1 MRSSHYLSP
10 APPSVNVTGRSGI
23 KERAALDREGNAW
36 NFSVMRPERNPRAHG
51 RRVAPIPEFSMPFLT
66 PTQKSG
72 AADRQMLESCLPLWE
87 HLAAATGQADPFCC
101 SPAWQLT
108 FRQTFTAG
116 NRLFFLAAP
125 GGLAL
130 FTEFRAGPD
139 RIFLAPLENGWLFG
153 APVLGPDG
161 GEVLAACLAAFEEAY
176 APAFPHIIL
185 SGIRPGSP
193 FAAMLPRRFGDA
205 FAFFRHGVSVQCA
218 ASLAQGLDGYL
229 SRRSANHR
237 AKLRKA
243 ARNAA
248 GCDVTFTRCLPTS
261 AGEAAALYARMLAV
275 EAKSWKGIGHC
286 GMTEPPAREFYA
298 ALVQRLAS
306 EGRLRAIMARQHDE
320 DIGFIF
326 GGLCGPVYRGQQFSY
341 AATARRLSPGNLLQ
355 LETLRWL
362 CEEGVQRYDMG
373 PVTGPRMEYKRHWT
387 EENHEIQT
395 WIMVKRS

>member
-1 MRSSHYLSP
+1 
-10 APPSVNVTGRSGI
+10 
-23 KERAALDREGNAW
+23 
-36 NFSVMRPERNPRAHG
+36 
-51 RRVAPIPEFSMPFLT
+51 MPFLT
-66 PTQKSG
+66 PTRQS
-72 AADRQMLESCLPLWE
+72 AADDRRMLASCLPFWD
-87 HLAAATGQADPFCC
+87 HLAATTAQADPFCC

-108 FRQTFTAG
+108 FRQTFTAD

-125 GGLAL
+125 AGLAL

-139 RIFLAPLENGWLFG
+139 RIFLAPPENGWLFG
-153 APVLGPDG
+153 SPVLGPDG
-161 GEVLAACLAAFEEAY
+161 GEVLAACLTAFDAAY
-176 APAFPHIIL
+176 APTFPHIIL
-185 SGIRPGSP
+185 SGIQPGGT
-193 FAAMLPRRFGDA
+193 FAAMLLQRFGDA
-205 FAFFRHGVSVQCA
+205 FAFFRHDVSVQCA
-218 ASLAQGLDGYL
+218 ASLAGGLDGYL

-243 ARNAA
+243 ARKAA
-248 GCDVTFTRCLPTS
+248 GSDVTFTRCLPRS
-261 AGEAAALYARMLAV
+261 AEAADALYARMLAV

-298 ALVQRLAS
+298 ALVQRLAR
-306 EGRLRAIMARQHDE
+306 EGRLRIVMARQHDE

-326 GGLCGPVYRGQQFSY
+326 GGLCGTVYRGQQFSY
-341 AATARRLSPGNLLQ
+341 AATAQRLSLGNLLQ

-395 WIMVKRS
+395 WIMVKRSRRK

>member
-1 MRSSHYLSP
+1 
-10 APPSVNVTGRSGI
+10 
-23 KERAALDREGNAW
+23 
-36 NFSVMRPERNPRAHG
+36 
-51 RRVAPIPEFSMPFLT
+51 MPFLT
-66 PTQKSG
+66 PTRQS
-72 AADRQMLESCLPLWE
+72 AADDRRMLASCLPFWD
-87 HLAAATGQADPFCC
+87 HLAATTAQADPFCC

-108 FRQTFTAG
+108 FRQTFTAD

-125 GGLAL
+125 AGLAL

-139 RIFLAPLENGWLFG
+139 RIFLAPPENGWLFG
-153 APVLGPDG
+153 SPVLGPDG
-161 GEVLAACLAAFEEAY
+161 GEVLAACLTAFDAAY
-176 APAFPHIIL
+176 VPTFPHIIL
-185 SGIRPGSP
+185 SGIRPGGT
-193 FAAMLPRRFGDA
+193 FAAMLLQRFGDA
-205 FAFFRHGVSVQCA
+205 FAFFRHDVSVQCA
-218 ASLAQGLDGYL
+218 ASLAGGLDGYL

-243 ARNAA
+243 ARKAA
-248 GCDVTFTRCLPTS
+248 GSGVTFTRCLPRS
-261 AGEAAALYARMLAV
+261 AEAADALYARMLAV

-298 ALVQRLAS
+298 ALVQRLAR
-306 EGRLRAIMARQHDE
+306 EGRLRIVMARQHDE

-326 GGLCGPVYRGQQFSY
+326 GGLCGTVYRGQQFSY
-341 AATARRLSPGNLLQ
+341 AATAQRLSLGNLLQ

-395 WIMVKRS
+395 WIMVKRSRRK

>member
-1 MRSSHYLSP
+1 
-10 APPSVNVTGRSGI
+10 
-23 KERAALDREGNAW
+23 
-36 NFSVMRPERNPRAHG
+36 
-51 RRVAPIPEFSMPFLT
+51 MPFLT
-66 PTQKSG
+66 PTRQS
-72 AADRQMLESCLPLWE
+72 AADDRRMLASCLPFWD
-87 HLAAATGQADPFCC
+87 HLAATTAQADPFCC

-108 FRQTFTAG
+108 FRQTFTAD

-125 GGLAL
+125 AGLAL

-139 RIFLAPLENGWLFG
+139 RIFLAPPENGWLFG
-153 APVLGPDG
+153 SPVLGPDG
-161 GEVLAACLAAFEEAY
+161 GEVLAACLTAFDAAY
-176 APAFPHIIL
+176 APTFPHIIL
-185 SGIRPGSP
+185 SGIRPGGT
-193 FAAMLPRRFGDA
+193 FAAMLLQRFGDA
-205 FAFFRHGVSVQCA
+205 FAFFRHDVSVQCA
-218 ASLAQGLDGYL
+218 ASLAGGLDGYL

-243 ARNAA
+243 ARKAA
-248 GCDVTFTRCLPTS
+248 GSGVTFTRCLPRS
-261 AGEAAALYARMLAV
+261 AEAADALYARMLAV

-298 ALVQRLAS
+298 ALVQRLAR
-306 EGRLRAIMARQHDE
+306 EGRLRIVMARQHDE

-326 GGLCGPVYRGQQFSY
+326 GGLCGTVYRGQQFSY
-341 AATARRLSPGNLLQ
+341 AATAQRLSLGNLLQ

-395 WIMVKRS
+395 WIMVKRSRRK